1 MNKFIL
7 YYFVS
12 GLLMFSW
19 FYYDMNYSKYKE
31 ESEDAIGDLTWNTG
45 IKREYIRWVLYSVA
59 LLFGFILLP
68 YEIISNFIGKGEE

>member
-1 MNKFIL
+1 
-7 YYFVS
+7 
-12 GLLMFSW
+12 MFSW

-31 ESEDAIGDLTWNTG
+31 EAEDAIGDLTWNTG

>member
-19 FYYDMNYSKYKE
+19 FYYDVNYSKYKE